1 MLIIEKNHKNP
12 AKLTKLL
19 CKLFYKYDKR
29 QNNLIKE
36 NLKLTK
42 ENNDLK
48 IKNQALEDGITRI
61 LFDSQNP
68 NNSLNNMLLLEKSQD
83 VFIMEELKNMF
94 DNDLTTLEKLSSLTN
109 LKNSNSS
116 LGNLISLSEEK
127 RKLDKKSKLEEE
139 GY

>member
-1 MLIIEKNHKNP
+1 M
-12 AKLTKLL
+12 
-19 CKLFYKYDKR
+19 
-29 QNNLIKE
+29 
-36 NLKLTK
+36 
-42 ENNDLK
+42 K